1 MFGPR
6 KSRCVDFLIQ
16 TLRNAYDFSIVFE
29 RLDGLRHRND
39 EESKSKS
46 IKSMSKNHFREKK
59 QNQRR
64 ASGKLFGPRKSK
76 FVNFLMQALR
86 NAYDFSSF
94 LSASIDRGIGNRS
107 NRRRK
112 MIFAKRSK
120 INAAPAENCSGPE
133 NRNSS
138 ISLCKH

>member
-1 MFGPR
+1 MQA
-6 KSRCVDFLIQ
+6 Q

-29 RLDGLRHRND
+29 RLDRSSNRN
-39 EESKSKS
+39 EQESKSKS
-46 IKSMSKNHFREKK
+46 IESTSKNNFREKK

-76 FVNFLMQALR
+76 FVNFLMQTLR
-86 NAYDFSSF
+86 NAYDFSIAF
-94 LSASIDRGIGNRS
+94 ERLDRSRHRNRS

-112 MIFAKRSK
+112 IIFAKRSK
-120 INAAPAENCSGPE
+120 INGASAENCSGPE